1 MNDLTVSFKL
11 TSAIGARLRELR
23 EAKGLSRT
31 GLAKRLALSDAQ
43 LRQIEENETSLFYS
57 ESIRIAAARKVA
69 DFLGEPLIFQVEVQT
84 ALKAQDLAIEKSSV
98 AEPIN
103 APAEPDIAS
112 GNAIDFAEGIDKP
125 MHGASEQTEAEQHSQ
140 TVHKTEASSS
150 EIPTGLWRFFSIDHW
165 PVRRGV
171 LLVLLVFVALVVM
184 VDITL
189 WLVGDGKTLPVRPAL
204 QSPVQQA
211 PAISQPTTPPV
222 ESQSPPS
229 ALAPVAVV
237 QRENTFPVAG
247 AKTAQADEL
256 ACDRFQGP
264 VFTFT
269 PGKATKEGSLV
280 YVVGTPG
287 QWVCLKDGRSQA
299 WRHVFA
305 SPSGQ
310 SFYGRP
316 PWLVE
321 SPHLGSMQIY
331 FQGVLVKSSQAES
344 GRLRLIASDVF

>member
-11 TSAIGARLRELR
+11 TSAIGVRLRELR
-23 EAKGLSRT
+23 EAKALSRT
-31 GLAKRLALSDAQ
+31 GLAKRLTLSDAQ
-43 LRQIEENETSLFYS
+43 LGQIEENETSLFYS

-84 ALKAQDLAIEKSSV
+84 SSMAKDLAIETSSV
-98 AEPIN
+98 AESIN

-112 GNAIDFAEGIDKP
+112 GNTIDFAEGIDKP
-125 MHGASEQTEAEQHSQ
+125 LHDASEQTEAEQHSQ
-140 TVHKTEASSS
+140 TAHKTDASSP
-150 EIPTGLWRFFSIDHW
+150 EIPRGLWRFFSIDHW
-165 PVRRGV
+165 PVRPGV
-171 LLVLLVFVALVVM
+171 LLVLLVLVALVVM

-204 QSPVQQA
+204 QSPAQQA
-211 PAISQPTTPPV
+211 PAISQPTTPSV
-222 ESQSPPS
+222 ESQSPPW
-229 ALAPVAVV
+229 ALAPGAVA
-237 QRENTFPVAG
+237 QRENTFPGAG

-269 PGKATKEGSLV
+269 PGKATKEASLV

-344 GRLRLIASDVF
+344 GRLRLNASEVF

>member
-1 MNDLTVSFKL
+1 MSDLTVSFKL

-31 GLAKRLALSDAQ
+31 GLAKRLTLSDAQ

-84 ALKAQDLAIEKSSV
+84 ASMVQALDIETSSV
-98 AEPIN
+98 VDPIN
-103 APAEPDIAS
+103 SPAEPDIAF
-112 GNAIDFAEGIDKP
+112 GNAINFAENIDKP
-125 MHGASEQTEAEQHSQ
+125 VHGASEQTDAVQPSQ
-140 TVHKTEASSS
+140 AVHKTEALSS
-150 EIPTGLWRFFSIDHW
+150 EIPRGLWRIFSIDHW
-165 PVRRGV
+165 PVRRGA

-204 QSPVQQA
+204 QSPAQQT

-222 ESQSPPS
+222 ESQSPSS
-229 ALAPVAVV
+229 ALAPGAVV
-237 QRENTFPVAG
+237 QRENTSPDAG
-247 AKTAQADEL
+247 AETAKADEL
-256 ACDRFQGP
+256 ACDSFQGA
-264 VFTFT
+264 VVTFT
-269 PGKATKEGSLV
+269 PGKATKEASLV

-331 FQGVLVKSSQAES
+331 FQGVLVKPAQAES
-344 GRLRLIASDVF
+344 RRLRLIASEVF